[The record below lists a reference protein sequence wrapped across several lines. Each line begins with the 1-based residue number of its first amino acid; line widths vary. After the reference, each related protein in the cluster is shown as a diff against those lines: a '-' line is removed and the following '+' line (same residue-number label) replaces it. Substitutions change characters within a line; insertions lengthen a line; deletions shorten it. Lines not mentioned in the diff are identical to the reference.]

1 MHTAAPRPDI
11 RTAMLLTGRVGPSSR
26 AESGRGASTS
36 RPGRCATI
44 PRRAWHESSGDIG
57 DTSDPEDPEAR
68 SRRLGFT
75 TTSQLF
81 KNAKKLERK
90 TDKAD
95 KAEADLAMLD
105 NLVDGNVESFEWF
118 GGGGRNFS
126 ELVSQQ
132 GDVCAA
138 SRYQP
143 DSQEERLDEFWRSRG
158 VREQAYRER
167 LVRMGATLASEVAG
181 RSLYRNPDILGHRL
195 DRLQTVFPGMD
206 VAQMM
211 WKSPDVVKLPIKT
224 VVSRF
229 VSLRWTLTN
238 VGDVSTIVEGQPGIL
253 LRHSGEIAG
262 EMAALANEFP
272 AVDVGAVVV
281 REPCLLTAECELT
294 RRLKRLAELRRRDR
308 LSPSMRI
315 FYDGSDGSG
324 NAMLFAK
331 VFMEET
337 KPHDGNWW

>member
-11 RTAMLLTGRVGPSSR
+11 RTGTLLTGRVGSSSR

-126 ELVSQQ
+126 ELVSQHKGTCAPRRGTNPTPRRKDWTSFGAAEGTFIFTFFVWAISMTSYFQQ
-132 GDVCAA
+132 GPRTGVQGTASTHGRDARVGGCRPEPLPQSRHPRSQAGPAADRVPGHGRRADDV
-138 SRYQP
+138 
-143 DSQEERLDEFWRSRG
+143 
-158 VREQAYRER
+158 
-167 LVRMGATLASEVAG
+167 EV
-181 RSLYRNPDILGHRL
+181 P
-195 DRLQTVFPGMD
+195 
-206 VAQMM
+206 
-211 WKSPDVVKLPIKT
+211 
-224 VVSRF
+224 
-229 VSLRWTLTN
+229 
-238 VGDVSTIVEGQPGIL
+238 
-253 LRHSGEIAG
+253 
-262 EMAALANEFP
+262 
-272 AVDVGAVVV
+272 
-281 REPCLLTAECELT
+281 
-294 RRLKRLAELRRRDR
+294 RRRQVSSFY
-308 LSPSMRI
+308 LSYGQ
-315 FYDGSDGSG
+315 F
-324 NAMLFAK
+324 
-331 VFMEET
+331 V
-337 KPHDGNWW
+337 

>member
-11 RTAMLLTGRVGPSSR
+11 RTVMLLTGRVGPSSR

-138 SRYQP
+138 SRYEP
-143 DSQEERLDEFWRSRG
+143 DSEEERLDEFWRSRG
-158 VREQAYRER
+158 YVYFYF
-167 LVRMGATLASEVAG
+167 RMG
-181 RSLYRNPDILGHRL
+181 N
-195 DRLQTVFPGMD
+195 
-206 VAQMM
+206 
-211 WKSPDVVKLPIKT
+211 
-224 VVSRF
+224 
-229 VSLRWTLTN
+229 
-238 VGDVSTIVEGQPGIL
+238 
-253 LRHSGEIAG
+253 
-262 EMAALANEFP
+262 
-272 AVDVGAVVV
+272 
-281 REPCLLTAECELT
+281 
-294 RRLKRLAELRRRDR
+294 
-308 LSPSMRI
+308 
-315 FYDGSDGSG
+315 
-324 NAMLFAK
+324 
-331 VFMEET
+331 
-337 KPHDGNWW
+337 

>member
-1 MHTAAPRPDI
+1 MP
-11 RTAMLLTGRVGPSSR
+11 LTGRVGPSSR

-138 SRYQP
+138 SRYEP
-143 DSQEERLDEFWRSRG
+143 DSEEEKLDEFWRSRG
-158 VREQAYRER
+158 YVYFTFH
-167 LVRMGATLASEVAG
+167 MG
-181 RSLYRNPDILGHRL
+181 N
-195 DRLQTVFPGMD
+195 
-206 VAQMM
+206 
-211 WKSPDVVKLPIKT
+211 
-224 VVSRF
+224 
-229 VSLRWTLTN
+229 
-238 VGDVSTIVEGQPGIL
+238 
-253 LRHSGEIAG
+253 
-262 EMAALANEFP
+262 
-272 AVDVGAVVV
+272 
-281 REPCLLTAECELT
+281 
-294 RRLKRLAELRRRDR
+294 
-308 LSPSMRI
+308 
-315 FYDGSDGSG
+315 
-324 NAMLFAK
+324 
-331 VFMEET
+331 
-337 KPHDGNWW
+337 

>member
-118 GGGGRNFS
+118 GGGGRNFGGCRPEPLPQS
-126 ELVSQQ
+126 RHTRSQA
-132 GDVCAA
+132 GPAADRVPGHGRRADDV
-138 SRYQP
+138 
-143 DSQEERLDEFWRSRG
+143 
-158 VREQAYRER
+158 
-167 LVRMGATLASEVAG
+167 EVAG
-181 RSLYRNPDILGHRL
+181 CR
-195 DRLQTVFPGMD
+195 Q
-206 VAQMM
+206 
-211 WKSPDVVKLPIKT
+211 
-224 VVSRF
+224 
-229 VSLRWTLTN
+229 VSL
-238 VGDVSTIVEGQPGIL
+238 
-253 LRHSGEIAG
+253 
-262 EMAALANEFP
+262 FY
-272 AVDVGAVVV
+272 
-281 REPCLLTAECELT
+281 
-294 RRLKRLAELRRRDR
+294 
-308 LSPSMRI
+308 LSYRQ
-315 FYDGSDGSG
+315 F
-324 NAMLFAK
+324 
-331 VFMEET
+331 V
-337 KPHDGNWW
+337 

>member
-1 MHTAAPRPDI
+1 
-11 RTAMLLTGRVGPSSR
+11 MLLTGRVGPSSR

-138 SRYQP
+138 SRYEP
-143 DSQEERLDEFWRSRG
+143 DSEEERLDEFWRSRG

-253 LRHSGEIAG
+253 LRHAGEIAA